1 MEYIRGLESFSFPGR
16 TAVTLGKF
24 DGLHRGHQ
32 KLIWQI
38 CRMKKERHTA
48 SVVFAFDMQ
57 PFFEK
62 TGKTGAGIM
71 TNEERRSRLDGKV
84 DFLLECPFSDDILS
98 MEAEDFLQNVLH
110 DLLHAA
116 CVVVG
121 PDFHFGHGKRGDVQ
135 MLRDW
140 AEKLDYELLVV
151 PKEVYGDREISSS
164 YIREELR
171 KGNMK
176 KVSAMLG
183 YPYTVEGTVEH
194 GAQLGRKY
202 GFPTVN
208 IHPAPEK
215 LLPPNGVY
223 MAGVKLDGIWYNGI
237 GNIGYK
243 PTVSSEHRMLIECHL
258 LDYQGNAYGKDVQI
272 QLYEFRRPEMKFA
285 SMEEWKAQ
293 IDSDIAWGEKYFQ
306 YRT

>member
-98 MEAEDFLQNVLH
+98 M
-110 DLLHAA
+110 
-116 CVVVG
+116 
-121 PDFHFGHGKRGDVQ
+121 
-135 MLRDW
+135 
-140 AEKLDYELLVV
+140 
-151 PKEVYGDREISSS
+151 
-164 YIREELR
+164 
-171 KGNMK
+171 
-176 KVSAMLG
+176 
-183 YPYTVEGTVEH
+183 
-194 GAQLGRKY
+194 
-202 GFPTVN
+202 
-208 IHPAPEK
+208 
-215 LLPPNGVY
+215 
-223 MAGVKLDGIWYNGI
+223 
-237 GNIGYK
+237 
-243 PTVSSEHRMLIECHL
+243 
-258 LDYQGNAYGKDVQI
+258 
-272 QLYEFRRPEMKFA
+272 
-285 SMEEWKAQ
+285 
-293 IDSDIAWGEKYFQ
+293 
-306 YRT
+306 